1 MVRMVH
7 LLQTPC
13 LIIQTLD
20 LCMAMHIY
28 NQYRLQILL
37 IMAFLRQLVGPT
49 RHCTEVLRIMGWI
62 LQPTFN

>member
-1 MVRMVH
+1 MVRMDH
-7 LLQTPC
+7 HLQTPF

-28 NQYRLQILL
+28 NQYRLRILL
-37 IMAFLRQLVGPT
+37 IMEFLQQLVGPT
-49 RHCTEVLRIMGWI
+49 HHCTEVLRIMEWI